1 MPESIYAPAS
11 QADIEA
17 TFPPAEVHVTGEPN
31 LLSML
36 LLFRHLVACAS
47 AFVSKYNPLGL
58 LYTAVPEG
66 LWPMYTGRPYPATP
80 TDPGE
85 QAVLNPDANN
95 GENAM
100 RRDNWSVLYKYYCE
114 DANMNRGLIT
124 RFLSRLDDNITA
136 NFKNDILMRNPRM
149 KFLDAFDH
157 FFQIYGLATPTMDEK
172 NRENMRKTWKPH
184 MGMEALIHQI
194 EEGTIFAHFTQNP
207 YSDKQLV
214 SLFMYQVNNAGVY
227 QDYMRMWRNRD
238 DERKTLVHCKDFWR
252 NAHIQWRQD
261 NVGRNFGY
269 GLNAADT
276 GAGQPTDE
284 DHTQEEQDV
293 EEQIEQMEEHAAN
306 HAAAM
311 NAMATRLQALEYQ
324 NQQQQ
329 QMMANMVSN
338 QQQQQQY
345 QQPNQQQNGGRN
357 RNRNRN
363 RNGNRNN
370 NGNSNGA
377 NWNGNGWMQG
387 ATTFHQGQKCGPLR
401 GGCFWAPFAQT
412 GPYLN

>member
-1 MPESIYAPAS
+1 
-11 QADIEA
+11 
-17 TFPPAEVHVTGEPN
+17 
-31 LLSML
+31 
-36 LLFRHLVACAS
+36 
-47 AFVSKYNPLGL
+47 
-58 LYTAVPEG
+58 
-66 LWPMYTGRPYPATP
+66 
-80 TDPGE
+80 
-85 QAVLNPDANN
+85 
-95 GENAM
+95 
-100 RRDNWSVLYKYYCE
+100 
-114 DANMNRGLIT
+114 MNRGLIT

-136 NFKNDILMRNPRM
+136 NFKNDILMHNPRM
-149 KFLDAFDH
+149 KFLDVFDH
-157 FFQIYGLATPTMDEK
+157 FFQLYGIAPPTMDEQ
-172 NRENMRKTWKPH
+172 NRENMHKTWKPH

-387 ATTFHQGQKCGPLR
+387 AWNQMPQCPPAAQFQQPFGNNGGGSGSTQRSPYRKYENPPNATNKGLQNYCWTHGGHIEDDHDSQTCKEPNPGHQYQATWTNRMGGTESGTWRTIMPSQSGKQRWTR
-401 GGCFWAPFAQT
+401 G
-412 GPYLN
+412 